1 MVSTNIMFIYTDRKL
16 TLTVNTEAY
25 DKQLYAF
32 ISQKKTYCLILK
44 NIEQA
49 TEQLNHDLEGTYC
62 NSGTR

>member
-32 ISQKKTYCLILK
+32 ISQKKNLLPYSQK
-44 NIEQA
+44 
-49 TEQLNHDLEGTYC
+49 Y
-62 NSGTR
+62 